1 MLFITLVAAT
11 LGIPSA
17 IATTVV
23 NVVLGAGTLVT
34 VLGII
39 ASIAS
44 SGATALMTMGWA
56 AFKETVKRLAK
67 QSMAK
72 AIAW

>member
-11 LGIPSA
+11 LGVPSA

-44 SGATALMTMGWA
+44 GGATALMTMGWA
-56 AFKETVKRLAK
+56 TFKATVQSLAQK
-67 QSMAK
+67 SMIK
-72 AIAW
+72 AVAW

>member
-11 LGIPSA
+11 LGVPSA

-23 NVVLGAGTLVT
+23 NVVLKAGTWAT

-39 ASIAS
+39 ATIAS
-44 SGATALMTMGWA
+44 AGATALMTMGWA
-56 AFKETVKRLAK
+56 TFKATVKSLAK
-67 QSMAK
+67 KSMAK